1 MFSQSLSGCRVQ
13 FEFPIVK
20 LLDYEAQWAD
30 LEASRNPFVIVTMA
44 HLKTKTTRKGL
55 ERQRSLIFRLVTRRV
70 GIVSKDLIDR
80 IQILP
85 IAQLETLA
93 ENLLDFKGVDNLTAW
108 FDQNL

>member
-1 MFSQSLSGCRVQ
+1 MILGDNRTNWSPSMFSQSLSGCRVQ

-70 GIVSKDLIDR
+70 GIVSKDLTESCSNSTHR
-80 IQILP
+80 S
-85 IAQLETLA
+85 TR
-93 ENLLDFKGVDNLTAW
+93 NLSGRFIG
-108 FDQNL
+108 F